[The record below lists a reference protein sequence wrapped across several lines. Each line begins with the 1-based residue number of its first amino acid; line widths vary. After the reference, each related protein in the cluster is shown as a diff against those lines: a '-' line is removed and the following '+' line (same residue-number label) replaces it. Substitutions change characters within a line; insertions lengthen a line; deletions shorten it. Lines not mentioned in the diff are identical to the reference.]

1 MTSTKVIIGG
11 LLASL
16 LLILLCLFL
25 NAERYYKILKFEE
38 DNILISSSTVDIEA
52 NISDLLLPPTII
64 EKKAENKKIVD
75 INVSTKSIKELNS
88 SLPLSLTVP
97 KVLIIE
103 EAKVEEKKEE
113 NNNSLAPK
121 EISTVLLKQEPLKI
135 ETIQKKIFELLQK
148 HQITFKKNSGKIEK
162 EGRKVL
168 EKIVKLLSNNDN
180 IFIEIQGHTDAGG
193 KRKVNQ
199 RISQTRANRV
209 KFYFTE
215 RGFVAKNIQ
224 ALGFG
229 ESTLLFPKKRYS
241 PLNRRVE
248 IYIKRR

>member
-38 DNILISSSTVDIEA
+38 ENILISSSTVDIEA

-64 EKKAENKKIVD
+64 EKKEENK
-75 INVSTKSIKELNS
+75 INASTKSIEELNS

-162 EGRKVL
+162 EGIEVL
-168 EKIVKLLSNNDN
+168 DKIVKLLSNNDN

>member
-38 DNILISSSTVDIEA
+38 ENILISSSTVDIEA

-64 EKKAENKKIVD
+64 EKKEENK
-75 INVSTKSIKELNS
+75 INASTKSIEELNS

-162 EGRKVL
+162 EGREVL
-168 EKIVKLLSNNDN
+168 DKIVKLLSNNDN